1 MSLTTFVNLMSVSS
15 PSNGMGKWWNKTV
28 EWIEWWKSK
37 KSESEE
43 SESEESE
50 SEESESEESESEE
63 SESEEEVTTT
73 NSIPKPLPVVLE
85 ALTTSTLLTTS
96 STLLTTSSTLLTT
109 SSTLLT
115 TSSTTKIPEITQTV
129 SSIFQSIK
137 TILTEST
144 NETMVNEAQ
153 ATLDNVESEKSNLV
167 YIVPSIIGSVSL
179 IAFSLFLIFRKDKGK
194 VSVEEIPV
202 STTEDLYLQPTP
214 TLERD
219 EHLYETPLDEFTS
232 EDHLYE
238 FSHPSDYRKK
248 VEGMKEET
256 GLYDLATL
264 EQPVYNLA
272 SGEQELYDLASN
284 N

>member
-43 SESEESE
+43 SESEE
-50 SEESESEESESEE
+50 
-63 SESEEEVTTT
+63 EVTTT

-96 STLLTTSSTLLTT
+96 STLLTTSST
-109 SSTLLT
+109 
-115 TSSTTKIPEITQTV
+115 TKTPEITQTV

>member
-1 MSLTTFVNLMSVSS
+1 MSLTTFQTLMSVSS
-15 PSNGMGKWWNKTV
+15 FSNGMGKWWNKTD

-37 KSESEE
+37 KEEKEEESDSEE
-43 SESEESE
+43 EESDSEEEESD
-50 SEESESEESESEE
+50 SEEKEEESDSEEEE
-63 SESEEEVTTT
+63 SDSEEEVNTTT
-73 NSIPKPLPVVLE
+73 VNPIPKPLPAVLE
-85 ALTTSTLLTTS
+85 AITTSTLLTTT
-96 STLLTTSSTLLTT
+96 STLLTTT
-109 SSTLLT
+109 
-115 TSSTTKIPEITQTV
+115 STTKTPEITT
-129 SSIFQSIK
+129 SLFQNIK
-137 TILTEST
+137 EVLIEGI

-153 ATLDNVESEKSNLV
+153 ATLDNIESEKSNLV

-179 IAFSLFLIFRKDKGK
+179 ISFSLFLIFRKDKQK
-194 VSVEEIPV
+194 VLVDEIPV
-202 STTEDLYLQPTP
+202 STEEDLYLQPIP

-238 FSHPSDYRKK
+238 FSHPTNYRKK
-248 VEGMKEET
+248 VEGMEEVEEET

-272 SGEQELYDLASN
+272 SEDQGLYDLASN